1 MIIFTI
7 IILTYS
13 VVQGENQNRRMYKR
27 LILDGSEWSKFIS
40 KTIPFYV
47 KTKIECG
54 ASCSHHDS
62 SCDLFIF
69 KPELKKCYLGI
80 TENGNTNYLT
90 GQTGI
95 SLLYYNTRK
104 FQLLL

>member
-1 MIIFTI
+1 MHIFTI
-7 IILTYS
+7 IILIYS
-13 VVQGENQNRRMYKR
+13 VQGENQNGRMYKR

-62 SCDLFIF
+62 GCDLFIF

-80 TENGNTNYLT
+80 TENGNPNYLT